1 MLDLTGATR
10 DASPEDCVLILP
22 IVQQSAR
29 MRATIFQTLR
39 RSSLEYNEG
48 AGSNNESLN
57 TGLSHSLGEDRMNSE
72 TNTRIKFISSVIIF
86 LTLLSMAI
94 VIFLLITD
102 TTFNFFLIYLI
113 AGFIVFLLLYK
124 HNADKLYLIISI
136 VYGTGVITIIMI
148 LAILFILLSIIGLP
162 D

>member
-1 MLDLTGATR
+1 
-10 DASPEDCVLILP
+10 
-22 IVQQSAR
+22 
-29 MRATIFQTLR
+29 
-39 RSSLEYNEG
+39 
-48 AGSNNESLN
+48 
-57 TGLSHSLGEDRMNSE
+57 
-72 TNTRIKFISSVIIF
+72 
-86 LTLLSMAI
+86 MAI